1 MSPAKGT
8 STSAPSSIFSTI
20 PTAPPDA
27 ILGLTTQFRADRDP
41 RKVNLGVG
49 AYRTSDNQPYVL
61 PVVRRVEEQLASD
74 QSTTHEYLP
83 QDGLKSFCDAS
94 ARLILGPNSPAIAD
108 ARTTTVQALS
118 GTGALRVGL
127 TFVARFISPNT
138 NVYVPKQT
146 WSNHRNVVP
155 ASGLPPTVDYRYLD
169 SATGQVDIEALVQD
183 LEAAPPRSVILLH
196 GCAHNPTGADP
207 TKEQWM
213 QILDVVKRRNLL
225 PFFDNAYQGFAS
237 GSLETDAWSVRA
249 FVDAGLDM
257 LVAQSYAKNMGMYGE
272 RVGALTVV
280 ASEKGAEDAIRSQL
294 KAIIRAMYSS
304 PPKHGALIV
313 ATILEDEKLF
323 KEWEGEL
330 TKMSGRINDMR
341 VKLKAA
347 LEKIGTPGTWDHIT
361 GQIGMFSYTGLTSQ
375 QVAFMREKYH
385 VYMTSN
391 GRISMAGLTDDTVQY
406 VADAMKDAV
415 VSVLKQD

>member
-1 MSPAKGT
+1 MST
-8 STSAPSSIFSTI
+8 SIFSSI

-27 ILGLTTQFRADRDP
+27 ILGLTAQFRADPDP

-49 AYRTSDNQPYVL
+49 AYRTATNEPYVL
-61 PVVRRVEEQLASD
+61 PLVRRVEQTLASD
-74 QSTTHEYLP
+74 PSSTHEYLP
-83 QDGLKSFCDAS
+83 QDGLASFCDAS
-94 ARLILGPNSPAIAD
+94 ARLILGASSPALAQ

-127 TFVARFISPNT
+127 SFVARFLSPHT
-138 NVYVPKQT
+138 KVYVPKQT

-155 ASGLPPTVDYRYLD
+155 AAGLPPSLDYRYLD
-169 SATGQVDIEALVQD
+169 SRTGQVDISAVVED
-183 LEAAPPRSVILLH
+183 LDAAPPGSVVLLH

-207 TKEQWM
+207 TREQWL
-213 QILDVVKRRNLL
+213 QILDVVKRRKLL

-280 ASEKGAEDAIRSQL
+280 ASQKGAEDAVRSQL

-304 PPKHGALIV
+304 PPKHGALVV
-313 ATILEDEKLF
+313 ATILQDDKLF

-330 TKMSGRINDMR
+330 VKMSNRIMDMR

-347 LEKIGTPGTWDHIT
+347 LENNGAPGTWDHIT
-361 GQIGMFSYTGLTSQ
+361 SQIGMFSYTGLTSQ

-385 VYMTSN
+385 VYMTAN
-391 GRISMAGLTDDTVQY
+391 GRISMAGLTDDTVLY
-406 VADAMKDAV
+406 VADAIKEAV
-415 VSVLKQD
+415 VSVVKQD